1 MREFFHNIATTEKSG
16 VSSEYVNDYQKH
28 RGRMGRKVLLGQLRG
43 QSLVKNPSTTS
54 EPRNVLFPPLLV
66 RPSFEPVGGADML
79 LYNYLSISRLDFFS
93 PFLFIFRGKRNVYF
107 RVLFFSATN
116 TNVNIVRTT
125 LDFRY

>member
-66 RPSFEPVGGADML
+66 RPPFEPVGGADML
-79 LYNYLSISRLDFFS
+79 LYNCISASVDQIFFS
-93 PFLFIFRGKRNVYF
+93 FPFHFQGKEKC
-107 RVLFFSATN
+107 L
-116 TNVNIVRTT
+116 
-125 LDFRY
+125 L